1 MTTRSTSQVA
11 HRRGPARVVGRLL
24 SALALS
30 ALVLIPAVAG
40 QAPLAKDRA
49 AVSIATEN
57 VAYRVGTQTIGY
69 SVQHRPITLTV
80 VGNPAAAK
88 RTLFI
93 GAIHGNERAGVAIT
107 NALRVSRPPAGVAYF
122 VISLPNPDGAAHN
135 TRGNARG
142 VDLNRNF
149 PGWRWAPR
157 GTYYSGTGA
166 LSEPESRVLYNA
178 VRSIRPTAFVTYHQH
193 MNIIDYCGGN
203 KAAEAT
209 YARQVGE
216 RFTQT
221 TRYPGS
227 MATWLHNTY
236 GAMTVMTVELPSYVS
251 SYTVNRHI
259 AAAKYLAA
267 HH

>member
-11 HRRGPARVVGRLL
+11 HRRGPARVVGRFL

-193 MNIIDYCGGN
+193 MNINRLLRWQQGSGGDV
-203 KAAEAT
+203 
-209 YARQVGE
+209 RPPGRGE
-216 RFTQT
+216 VHPDDSLPR
-221 TRYPGS
+221 
-227 MATWLHNTY
+227 LY
-236 GAMTVMTVELPSYVS
+236 GD
-251 SYTVNRHI
+251 
-259 AAAKYLAA
+259 LAA
-267 HH
+267 